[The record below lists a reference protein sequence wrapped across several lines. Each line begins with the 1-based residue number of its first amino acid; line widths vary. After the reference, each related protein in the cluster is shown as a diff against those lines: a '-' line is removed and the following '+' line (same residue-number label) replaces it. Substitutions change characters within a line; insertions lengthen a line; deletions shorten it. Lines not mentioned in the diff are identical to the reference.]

1 MSWTKIDSEQI
12 TGLVKER
19 NQLFQ
24 NKQNTNIIVKIKGGL
39 VVAVFADNPNVSVD
53 ILDCDVCYSE
63 DEEERTRFQRIEA
76 KAERLIPVY

>member
-39 VVAVFADNPNVSVD
+39 VVAVFADNPNVSVN
-53 ILDCDVCYSE
+53 ILDYDDCYS

-76 KAERLIPVY
+76 EAERLIPVY